1 MDHSHT
7 TLAKLRAEVTSL
19 QRKNEEL
26 TNDKL
31 DMEATLEELVLDKE
45 QLREEKEMLEDQLEE
60 CKIDLES
67 AQLELDDAKCQ
78 LEEGGNVNVTIGA
91 TDLDAGGE
99 EGGGRE
105 GAADTQDVARSLTVQ
120 NTRLRTALLRLKE
133 QSELERNDLQRQLKT
148 YQMESSSKE
157 EIQNELE
164 ELRQAHAT
172 TLEEMQELKDIIDE
186 TTSLEETIETLS
198 HKVWNLEE
206 MNANLERTIREM
218 EESAEIAAEMEEVQS
233 DELNM
238 AMKDLE
244 GRDALIRNLEEAIR
258 MQRRREEDFQRYVSE
273 FRTSISNLKQEKAA
287 LMTLT
292 EGNQGEKSQ
301 LLAASKKALAQ
312 AAQLAVDAA
321 EARKRDADAVFD
333 RLTARSATYLSERL
347 ESFLPSGFVSAEL
360 AAVKGEMN
368 LAKVADKASVSL
380 ASVEEIFNQAIER
393 GTAGLSAFNVVEEG
407 SSAVLSDASTQQIAV
422 MLHQSEFANIAV
434 EAASDILRLMAAGQW
449 PEFLSQDLSADLGS
463 IMVHSMAPLDLS
475 LTEQLK
481 LLKEEGVLS
490 PLRSSLTDLNQSVLN
505 AKVALQGATDESG
518 KAVIP
523 EDWNPPGWEALK
535 SLSAGRF
542 ACLGAAAVISSAVL
556 PISDAESEPP
566 AATLPRLSAALE
578 KAKSS
583 CTTIL
588 DVCKKLSTLKLEDG
602 EVLDSLCSLS
612 NQYRSKCSALMEC
625 IKTAFGDK
633 SVSSDNVD
641 ACSSILDEILSLIG
655 QLSALLRKV
664 DLSASG
670 QSTFHC
676 LSPEFGDS
684 WGGVTEIVAQVR
696 AVDGDPEDINYLF
709 RARAIEQ
716 QLADAITN
724 EPKLLIATTKIAS
737 LDKSLSSRSK
747 EISIQNARITELESL
762 ISKVPTNS
770 M

>member
-1 MDHSHT
+1 
-7 TLAKLRAEVTSL
+7 
-19 QRKNEEL
+19 
-26 TNDKL
+26 
-31 DMEATLEELVLDKE
+31 
-45 QLREEKEMLEDQLEE
+45 
-60 CKIDLES
+60 
-67 AQLELDDAKCQ
+67 
-78 LEEGGNVNVTIGA
+78 
-91 TDLDAGGE
+91 
-99 EGGGRE
+99 
-105 GAADTQDVARSLTVQ
+105 
-120 NTRLRTALLRLKE
+120 
-133 QSELERNDLQRQLKT
+133 
-148 YQMESSSKE
+148 
-157 EIQNELE
+157 
-164 ELRQAHAT
+164 
-172 TLEEMQELKDIIDE
+172 
-186 TTSLEETIETLS
+186 
-198 HKVWNLEE
+198 
-206 MNANLERTIREM
+206 
-218 EESAEIAAEMEEVQS
+218 
-233 DELNM
+233 
-238 AMKDLE
+238 
-244 GRDALIRNLEEAIR
+244 
-258 MQRRREEDFQRYVSE
+258 
-273 FRTSISNLKQEKAA
+273 
-287 LMTLT
+287 
-292 EGNQGEKSQ
+292 
-301 LLAASKKALAQ
+301 
-312 AAQLAVDAA
+312 
-321 EARKRDADAVFD
+321 
-333 RLTARSATYLSERL
+333 
-347 ESFLPSGFVSAEL
+347 
-360 AAVKGEMN
+360 
-368 LAKVADKASVSL
+368 
-380 ASVEEIFNQAIER
+380 
-393 GTAGLSAFNVVEEG
+393 
-407 SSAVLSDASTQQIAV
+407 
-422 MLHQSEFANIAV
+422 
-434 EAASDILRLMAAGQW
+434 
-449 PEFLSQDLSADLGS
+449 
-463 IMVHSMAPLDLS
+463 MVHSMAPLDLS

-696 AVDGDPEDINYLF
+696 AVDGDLEDINYLL

-762 ISKVPTNS
+762 ISKAPTNS
-770 M
+770 MSPMKTSTTVATPIDTQEIKEEVRVLKEALSVMEQQAEEYENQIRLLKDKNPKARSRMRQSVTPKKSIDFEATIGQLGTGSKSSGTSSRDAMMETISLETALFRPALTSVTQSATYWKAKAMESALSKLTPLNVATKTTSPVPSSIGQKRDEWSHSADEMDLARNELRLAKATFGIVDLSKSNESARVQLSKERRKEMAAAARLHSVGRNFSGNFPSSHLPTAAKQSIGRIEVSCEDGGFIAPMTVNKTELLNFHSLLVS